1 MNDNNRDSLIMR
13 QQFDYDTWTY
23 TYLLIDTDSNE
34 AVQIDSVK
42 EQVERDLEIFDNL
55 GAKIKYL
62 LETHVHADHI
72 TGAHD
77 LREKTGAEI
86 VYGATAEVP
95 CADISIADNAT
106 LQFGKYMIH
115 AISTPGHTDGCTSYL
130 IENMVFTGDTLLIR
144 GCGRTD
150 FQQGSSE
157 DLYDNVLKKLFSLP
171 DMTHVYPAH
180 DYKGRSVSSIG
191 EEKKFNP
198 RLGIG
203 KTKEQFKK
211 IMDDLNLAKPK
222 KIDIAV
228 PANMKCGKTEEQ

>member
-1 MNDNNRDSLIMR
+1 MDDNNRDSLIMR

-42 EQVERDLEIFDNL
+42 EQVERDLEIFENL
-55 GAKIKYL
+55 GIKLKYL

-86 VYGATAEVP
+86 VYGAAANVP
-95 CADISIADNAT
+95 CSDINIADSAT
-106 LQFGKYMIH
+106 LQFGKYTVR
-115 AISTPGHTDGCTSYL
+115 ALSTPGHTDGCTSYL
-130 IENMVFTGDTLLIR
+130 VENMVFTGDTLLIR

-150 FQQGSSE
+150 FQQGSSD
-157 DLYDNVLKKLFSLP
+157 DLYDNVLKKLFTLP
-171 DMTHVYPAH
+171 DMTLVYPAH

-198 RLGIG
+198 RLAIG
-203 KTKEQFKK
+203 KTKEEFKA
-211 IMDDLNLAKPK
+211 IMDNLNLAKPK

-228 PANMKCGKTEEQ
+228 PANMKCGKTD